1 MKKTY
6 EKPDIMYE
14 NFSMSTNI
22 AAGCEEKANY
32 GEYICGVKWG
42 EGAFTLFTDAIFAC
56 KTKVVDGSGEYD
68 SLCYHNPT
76 SENNVFIS

>member
-22 AAGCEEKANY
+22 AAGCEAKANY
-32 GEYICGVKWG
+32 LEYACGVKWG
-42 EGAFTLFTDAIFAC
+42 EGAFTLFTDLILAC

-68 SLCYHNPT
+68 SLCYHNPS